1 MPLFCDFEEWAM
13 DRDVRNAIDEAMIG
27 AAAIGFCLARA
38 LAETDPEVAHRL
50 DPIWKDTY
58 AFLRELGRGA
68 RGRYRIMFAAATR
81 NPERFQTKP
90 GGPNELSRGCNVVDF
105 EAERQSYGRSG
116 Q

>member
-1 MPLFCDFEEWAM
+1 MARIPLFCDFEEWAM

-58 AFLRELGRGA
+58 AFLRDREEA
-68 RGRYRIMFAAATR
+68 RAAHIVFMFGSAVGNPDLFRSNAHHETSHQNPSRSHLPTR
-81 NPERFQTKP
+81 EK
-90 GGPNELSRGCNVVDF
+90 
-105 EAERQSYGRSG
+105 
-116 Q
+116 